1 MAWLR
6 RAVTVDVTEPP
17 IEVARR
23 LMDGIRRDG
32 APRLFG
38 HAGAFGF
45 AFHTE
50 WRPALL
56 RQHYP
61 VTASGTFTATAGG
74 TRVEGE
80 VSVGF
85 AVQFMLVGTA
95 GVAGVALWAGLA
107 GVWSAVTAA
116 LVVTVAVGHVYSVL
130 ANLRDTEQGLR
141 RALGADPATTVP
153 GRS

>member
-61 VTASGTFTATAGG
+61 VTASGTFTPAAAG
-74 TRVEGE
+74 TRVEAT

-85 AVQFMLVGTA
+85 AVLFMLG
-95 GVAGVALWAGLA
+95 GVVLVAAFAVWAGLR
-107 GVWSAVTAA
+107 GLWSPLTAA
-116 LVVTVAVGHVYSVL
+116 LVLGVALGHVYSVI
-130 ANLRDTEQGLR
+130 ANLRDAERSLR
-141 RALGADPATTVP
+141 RALETGPA
-153 GRS
+153 